1 MRSISFLVSI
11 SFIIADSKKLA
22 ASTCSK
28 DKSPDQSVDTDV
40 WKWDLDKKHRCNI
53 RRMSITSLYS
63 KFKGGLPPLHHEP
76 IILYHEGSEKTSMG
90 CNSRKFQELT
100 AMSEITNALPKN
112 FDVTLTSSNSFSAHR
127 RVIPLV
133 QYLNETMSFETFPA
147 QLSNETWYLF
157 GETYSEEWK
166 KLLNLYCLPPCQTC
180 TRDLSALA
188 FGIGGRGSGVQWHIH
203 GPGFSQALHGRKH
216 WVLYP
221 PEKQPNYD
229 PDYTSRHWMEQVY
242 TSLKDEDLPWEC
254 TLHPGDMIYFPD
266 HWYHATLNLDH
277 YTAFVSSFTT
287 EHKF

>member
-1 MRSISFLVSI
+1 MRSISFLLSLSFFIVDSQKPAATHNCSI
-11 SFIIADSKKLA
+11 DN
-22 ASTCSK
+22 
-28 DKSPDQSVDTDV
+28 SPEQGGNATV

-53 RRMSITSLYS
+53 KRMSITSLYS

-76 IILYHEGSEKTSMG
+76 IVLYHEGSEKTSMG

-100 AMSEITNALPKN
+100 GISEITDALPKN

-133 QYLNETMSFETFPA
+133 QYLNETISFEIFPA

-157 GETYSEEWK
+157 GETYSDEWK
-166 KLLNLYCLPPCQTC
+166 KLLNVYCLPPCQTC

-221 PEKQPNYD
+221 PEKQPSELV
-229 PDYTSRHWMEQVY
+229 P
-242 TSLKDEDLPWEC
+242 SL
-254 TLHPGDMIYFPD
+254 T
-266 HWYHATLNLDH
+266 
-277 YTAFVSSFTT
+277 
-287 EHKF
+287 KFSHL